1 MGASYNFLYYQAIED
16 MKNIHDKIG
25 SEELALG
32 IQSDEFQDELNF
44 GLVNVVYEW
53 AINKVNTKI
62 FNVAFLIEM
71 MW

>member
-1 MGASYNFLYYQAIED
+1 

-25 SEELALG
+25 SEELALD

-53 AINKVNTKI
+53 AINKVNTDISYVI
-62 FNVAFLIEM
+62 FL
-71 MW
+71 